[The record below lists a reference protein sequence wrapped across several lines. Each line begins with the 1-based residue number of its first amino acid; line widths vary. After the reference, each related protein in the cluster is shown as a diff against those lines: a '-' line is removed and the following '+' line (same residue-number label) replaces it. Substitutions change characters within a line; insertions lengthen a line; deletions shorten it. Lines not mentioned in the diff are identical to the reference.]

1 MYRLI
6 RVFYLL
12 LITGTMSISFPTSLV
27 SVGSSFTTQWHQ
39 VAKAVNQ
46 TKQERQSVWA
56 KIRDIFRRKK
66 DEAGTHGEFCSISPN
81 IAAYRT
87 WSDQPLFAWEGSVNI
102 IQVRSSRYGKA
113 LWSYQVNDNQTSV
126 MYNADGKGQPL
137 QRGKE
142 YYYWVEYNT
151 TDNNGQLITDT
162 ETIPFQV
169 MGGKA
174 YRIIQAE
181 LPAEQFR
188 DQHASYFADHDLFL
202 DVVRVISLF
211 EDLDSWKTNTEE
223 LYQDFCE

>member
-1 MYRLI
+1 MYL

-12 LITGTMSISFPTSLV
+12 LITGTMSISFPTSSV
-27 SVGSSFTTQWHQ
+27 SVGSSFTSQGNQ
-39 VAKAVNQ
+39 VAKAVSQ
-46 TKQERQSVWA
+46 TKQKTQSVWA
-56 KIRDIFRRKK
+56 KIRDLFRRKK

-113 LWSYQVNDNQTSV
+113 LWSYQVNDNQSSV
-126 MYNADGKGQPL
+126 IYNADGKGQPL

-181 LPAEQFR
+181 LPAE
-188 DQHASYFADHDLFL
+188 HKTAELASYFADHDLFL
-202 DVVRVISLF
+202 DVVRVISVF
-211 EDLDSWKTNTEE
+211 GDLDNWKINTEE
-223 LYQDFCE
+223 LYQKFCE

>member
-12 LITGTMSISFPTSLV
+12 LITGTMSISFPSSSV
-27 SVGSSFTTQWHQ
+27 SIAASFTTQWHQ
-39 VAKAVNQ
+39 VAKAVSQ
-46 TKQERQSVWA
+46 SKQETKSVWA

-102 IQVRSSRYGKA
+102 IQVRSSRYGQA

-137 QRGKE
+137 QRGQE

-151 TDNNGQLITDT
+151 KDNNGQLITDT

-169 MGGKA
+169 MGAEA
-174 YRIIQAE
+174 YRMIKAE
-181 LPAEQFR
+181 LPAEKFR
-188 DQHASYFADHDLFL
+188 DQHASYFAERDLFL
-202 DVVRVISLF
+202 DVVRVISAFGYL
-211 EDLDSWKTNTEE
+211 ESWNTNTEK
-223 LYQDFCE
+223 LYQEFCE